1 MGAQSLTVAEIIDRQ
16 PLSRFQIGT
25 IAMCGLV
32 LTLEGY
38 GALSMG
44 YLVNPVSDATGIPVH
59 SFGWILAASLMGL
72 MAASLITG
80 PIADRWGRRW
90 PVIVCA
96 LSFALFSALTAHAST
111 YRELFAYRFLTGLGL
126 GGAMPNVVALAS
138 EYSPRRK
145 VAVVVALVF
154 TGMPLGGWL
163 CGLVSSVLTRTWG
176 WKWVFY
182 VGGLVPLAMALLLIV
197 ALPESVRF
205 LVVRGRDGARIR
217 KILSRIS
224 PEFASRQIE
233 LSSAPAEQTLAGA
246 PVKHLFTDGRA
257 LGTILLWI
265 PNFLNLLLLYFIN
278 SWLPALLRE
287 SGMTVSAGV
296 TAASFISF
304 GGIFACLVE
313 GSLINRAGAHRTLTA
328 EFALSGL
335 LSAGLAYFL
344 HPFGLTLAVT
354 FVLGFQVIGAQAG
367 LNALAARF
375 YPTSIR
381 STGVG
386 WALGVGRAGS
396 IVGPLVAGML
406 MTIGWKAH
414 QLLLSGA
421 LCGFA
426 GALAIWLSFRIHGSA
441 TAYARDSAPAAH

>member
-1 MGAQSLTVAEIIDRQ
+1 MGLPALIVAEIIDRQ
-16 PLSRFQIGT
+16 PLTRFQIAT
-25 IAMCGLV
+25 ITLCGLV

-44 YLVNPVSDATGIPVH
+44 YLVNPVSEATGIPVH

-90 PVIVCA
+90 PVIACA
-96 LSFALFSALTAHAST
+96 LSFALFSALTARATT
-111 YRELFAYRFLTGLGL
+111 YRELFAYRFLTGMGL

-138 EYSPRRK
+138 EYSPRPRIP
-145 VAVVVALVF
+145 VVVTVVF

-163 CGLVSSVLTRTWG
+163 CGVVSSVLTRTWG

-182 VGGLVPLAMALLLIV
+182 IGGIVPLMLALILIA

-205 LVVRGRDGARIR
+205 LVGRGRDEGKVRR
-217 KILSRIS
+217 ILSRIS
-224 PEFASRQIE
+224 PEFARGDIE
-233 LSSAPAEQTLAGA
+233 LSPASAERTLRGA

-265 PNFLNLLLLYFIN
+265 PNFLSLLLLYFIN
-278 SWLPALLRE
+278 SWLPALFRE

-296 TAASFISF
+296 TAASFVSF
-304 GGIFACLVE
+304 GGIFACLLE
-313 GSLINRAGAHRTLTA
+313 GTLINRAGAHRTLIA

-344 HPFGLTLAVT
+344 HPYWLAMALT
-354 FVLGFQVIGAQAG
+354 FILGFQVIGAQAG

-375 YPTSIR
+375 YPTQIR

-396 IVGPLVAGML
+396 IVGPAAAGML
-406 MTIGWKAH
+406 LTVGWNARE
-414 QLLLSGA
+414 LLLSGG
-421 LCGFA
+421 LCGVA
-426 GALAIWLSFRIHGSA
+426 AALAIWLSVQKDGA
-441 TAYARDSAPAAH
+441 TTAYTMDSDPVAH